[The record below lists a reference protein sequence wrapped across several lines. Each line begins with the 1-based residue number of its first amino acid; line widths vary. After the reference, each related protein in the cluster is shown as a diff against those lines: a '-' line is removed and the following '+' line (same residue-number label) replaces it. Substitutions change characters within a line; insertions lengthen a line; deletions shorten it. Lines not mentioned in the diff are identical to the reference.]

1 MTSAIAARGAN
12 SPVRSPHEPSGPNA
26 KTRPSGEEAPAFTR
40 TQEAAARPVATSPA
54 GVGPTCLGVQLGNV
68 EPVNL
73 KPVKPSEI
81 NALFAAHARY
91 RPSRDRFMRYGQALA
106 ALYPDVKIGQIPIP
120 SADADDFC
128 ISHITIP
135 ARGKATNV
143 KVFKNATH
151 GPEAPFGAA
160 MTEAFMRDQ
169 LHHVDYETTTVVFL
183 HGIDAWGWEF
193 DHRGTE
199 DNIDLNRH
207 GNPSEAGSQVFP
219 KVRDAITASSAPSTT
234 ALGSMLW
241 TLKGLV
247 QKALSIG
254 TDATTRGMA
263 EGQNLDPRAPL
274 FMGEKGS
281 EFLPEI
287 RALIDDVLVPACA
300 EATDIEEQ
308 DFHTGL
314 GDSGRVYV
322 MEVLTDPKRAAEVI
336 AAVEGTDLIHQKKE
350 DQRYDTSPV
359 DSTNWSKHAAPEG
372 ARVNT
377 MTVEAGG
384 FAPGSLP
391 FGFDADSLVGLLMTA
406 NVLRVRGQLHHFWDE
421 VEPERRDEIRQAVRD
436 LFNPDDDTW
445 RQMVFNSTN
454 KLQDRLYKGPE
465 VQSAE
470 GDRD

>member
-1 MTSAIAARGAN
+1 MTSAIAARAAQ
-12 SPVRSPHEPSGPNA
+12 SPVRSPHEPSGPDA
-26 KTRPSGEEAPAFTR
+26 KTRSSEEEAPAFTR
-40 TQEAAARPVATSPA
+40 TKEAASRPVATSPA
-54 GVGPTCLGVQLGNV
+54 GVGPTALGVRLGNV

-73 KPVKPSEI
+73 KPVRPSEVG
-81 NALFAAHARY
+81 ALFGAHQRY
-91 RPSRDRFMRYGQALA
+91 RPSRDRFMRYAQALK
-106 ALYPDVKIGQIPIP
+106 ALHPDAKIGQIQIP
-120 SADADDFC
+120 SDDADDFC
-128 ISHITIP
+128 ISHLTIP
-135 ARGKATNV
+135 ARGEATNV
-143 KVFKNATH
+143 KFFKCGTH
-151 GPEAPFGAA
+151 GPESPYGAV
-160 MTEAFMRDQ
+160 MMEAFMRDQ
-169 LHHVDYETTTVVFL
+169 LQHVDFENTTVVFA
-183 HGIDAWGWEF
+183 HGVDAWGWEF

-199 DNIDLNRH
+199 DNVDLNRH
-207 GNPSEAGSQVFP
+207 GNPSLAGSQVFP
-219 KVRDAITASSAPSTT
+219 KVRDAVTASSAPSTT

-247 QKALSIG
+247 QKALAFG

-263 EGQNLDPRAPL
+263 EGQNVDPRAPL
-274 FMGEKGS
+274 FMGEKDA
-281 EFLPEI
+281 ELLPEI
-287 RALIDDVLVPACA
+287 RALIDDVLVPAYA

-336 AAVEGTDLIHQKKE
+336 AAVEGTDLIHQTKE

-359 DSTNWSKHAAPEG
+359 DSTNWSKHAAPKG

-445 RQMVFNSTN
+445 QQMVFASTN
-454 KLQDRLYKGPE
+454 TLQDKLYKG
-465 VQSAE
+465 A
-470 GDRD
+470 